1 MNKSLT
7 KLALTLVLNL
17 IISIPVYARLLR
29 QEKLQFPIKTDEL
42 MKGDIL
48 FYTEVLSPRKMA
60 TAHPE
65 LFEID
70 SLSLMQEPESE
81 IVISKSVY
89 VVNKPVGFFDDKQ
102 LSDEKFVAHMSGDQK
117 IKKVAPDTFRITVPG
132 EFAQTYKLQMFFDA
146 DDVSTL
152 PNSKITR
159 AVDGAKKLDI
169 ISQGASSIM
178 FVEQTQFSKFLIG
191 AVSVT
196 SYIPLKE
203 EKTLVIQYHLKALKK
218 NVVSEKKIKVG
229 LEDEM
234 MATRDYLESYK

>member
-1 MNKSLT
+1 MNHSLS
-7 KLALTLVLNL
+7 KLVAVLILNL
-17 IISIPVYARLLR
+17 IISIPVYARLGK
-29 QEKLQFPIKTDEL
+29 QDKLQFPIKTDEL

-48 FYTEVLSPRKMA
+48 FYTEILSPRKMA
-60 TAHPE
+60 TTHPE

-70 SLSLMQEPESE
+70 SLSLLQEPESI
-81 IVISKSVY
+81 IVVSKSVF

-117 IKKVAPDTFRITVPG
+117 IQKTAPDTFKITVPG

-178 FVEQTQFSKFLIG
+178 FTEQTQFSKFIIG

-203 EKTLVIQYHLKALKK
+203 EKTLVIQYQLKVLKK
-218 NVVSEKKIKVG
+218 GVVSEKKIRVG

-234 MATRDYLESYK
+234 MATRDFLESFK